1 MAGLF
6 ILELLLAALGIAVN
20 PPAVIASI
28 VLASASRRRALA
40 FAAGWTVGLL
50 AVGSILM
57 LVGDAAQP
65 SGGTSLPV
73 LVAKVMVGLVLLWL
87 SGAKWRSYRT
97 SAVDKELPGWMKRLH
112 EVSAPRAFMAA
123 AAYASLNPKTI
134 AFNAAGVLT
143 ILGASLGVRWEWTAL
158 AVFVLLAGMTVT
170 VPVAAAVLAPR
181 RSTRVL
187 ALANRWL
194 GQNSSAVAAAV
205 LLVLGLMVLYSGA
218 EGLVPLFRF
227 ASGA

>member
-1 MAGLF
+1 MVGLF
-6 ILELLLAALGIAVN
+6 IVELLLAALGIAVN

-28 VLASASRRRALA
+28 ILASASRRRALA
-40 FAAGWTVGLL
+40 FAAGWTVGLF
-50 AVGSILM
+50 AVGSIVM
-57 LVGDAAQP
+57 LAGDAAQP
-65 SGGTSLPV
+65 SSGTSPPV
-73 LVAKVMVGLVLLWL
+73 LVAKVLVGLALLWL
-87 SGAKWRSYRT
+87 AGAKWRSYRT
-97 SAVDKELPGWMKRLH
+97 SASDKELPGWMKRLH
-112 EVSAPRAFMAA
+112 DVSAPRAFLAA

-143 ILGASLGVRWEWTAL
+143 ILGASLGARREWTAL
-158 AVFVLLAGMTVT
+158 VVFVLLAGMTVT

-181 RSTRVL
+181 RSARVL
-187 ALANRWL
+187 TLANRWL